1 MKKGITIKYAIKRN
15 GKYLQ
20 GIEINERYQR
30 DAVSPTMG
38 VCHTFGEYK
47 TIWGKE
53 KKCFEHLT
61 ASNYIKILFEE
72 YRWQNKK
79 AIDIKV
85 EPEIKGE

>member
-1 MKKGITIKYAIKRN
+1 MERIGITIKYAIKRS

-47 TIWGKE
+47 TKWGKE
-53 KKCFEHLT
+53 KKYFEQLT
-61 ASNYIKILFEE
+61 AANYIKILFEE
-72 YRWQNKK
+72 YRWKNKK
-79 AIDIKV
+79 AVDFKV
-85 EPEIKGE
+85 EVKK